1 MVLLSTLAPIT
12 SRTGQRSTRRHTAA
26 QLQFDSHH
34 HLKVEWP
41 MEHMVP
47 NTLLTN
53 ASTQRHQQQ
62 NPTINTCVHV
72 LFHFALTDISVS
84 VVG

>member
-47 NTLLTN
+47 NTLPTN
-53 ASTQRHQQQ
+53 ASIQKTSATKSNHKHLRACLVSFYVERHQR
-62 NPTINTCVHV
+62 
-72 LFHFALTDISVS
+72 
-84 VVG
+84 